1 MILLLPGL
9 YRKRP
14 AARSFGIGRSLTALP
29 LPHHRTNGSRIRRFG
44 RLSQMCTAYRP
55 CTPTGA
61 SYSSRTNVGFI
72 PATRLAPHG
81 LAGCNAV
88 VPWQATSPLFQSPRG
103 EPFGPSA
110 RLAPPTMP
118 SADFCLA
125 VSANCSALSQFLS
138 HARSQGTRQISQGK
152 TQNVPRIDAE
162 FIKHA
167 PMENGG
173 LRGHVPARPERATP
187 QIRFVYL
194 APRFWIGLPSDP
206 TSR

>member
-1 MILLLPGL
+1 MSGDEPAI
-9 YRKRP
+9 RDRERP
-14 AARSFGIGRSLTALP
+14 HGLP

-44 RLSQMCTAYRP
+44 RLGQSAQQTARASQPERLLEPRQRRLHPSHQACAPWTRRMRCRRSLASNFSSLS
-55 CTPTGA
+55 TP
-61 SYSSRTNVGFI
+61 F
-72 PATRLAPHG
+72 
-81 LAGCNAV
+81 
-88 VPWQATSPLFQSPRG
+88 G

-110 RLAPPTMP
+110 SQPRSPTMP

-152 TQNVPRIDAE
+152 TQNVPRVDAE

-167 PMENGG
+167 PRKDGG

-194 APRFWIGLPSDP
+194 APRIWIGLPSDP